1 MAKLGLGTHQ
11 RQGMQQRQDMVLAPR
26 MLQSIEILALP
37 RLDLDAW
44 LSGEA
49 EKNEALLVEESGRDS
64 LGESRSLEPGRSDA
78 ARSKATDDHYAML
91 QAQPERGQSLGDA
104 VEEQVRGLNLVSD
117 LAAWVTFLA
126 GCLDEAGLLTLE
138 DDDIIVLAE
147 NAHLPMAGA
156 AAGQRLLADAIA
168 TLQQLEPAG
177 IGARSSV
184 EALLLQLDPAD
195 EDYGLLCTLLED
207 FLVELSRNKRPA
219 VAEKLGL
226 ELLELD
232 RLLGALSMLEMRP
245 ASGLVGESAPVL
257 HPDVLVERDGD
268 AFTVEL
274 ARGALPKVSIDPIAE
289 ELLASGALE
298 SDARTYLRGKVEK
311 ARWVTEAVE
320 MRGSTLLR
328 VAEATLRHQR
338 GFLTD
343 GPTGLRPLS
352 MVSVA
357 EELGLATSTV
367 SRSVA
372 GKSAQTP
379 WGIIA
384 LRSFFQ
390 SAPGAGQSEG
400 DEAAPLNG
408 TDAVRERVRQLVLA
422 EDKQDPLS
430 DEAIVTALKA
440 DGVPVARRTV
450 AKYRKELG
458 IESSY
463 RRKRHV

>member
-64 LGESRSLEPGRSDA
+64 LGESRTLDPGRSDA

-104 VEEQVRGLNLVSD
+104 VEEQIRGLNLDSD

-138 DDDIIVLAE
+138 DEDIIALAE
-147 NAHLPMAGA
+147 SAHLPMAGA

-195 EDYGLLCTLLED
+195 DDYGLLCTLLED

-257 HPDVLVERDGD
+257 HPDVLVERDGES
-268 AFTVEL
+268 FTVEL
-274 ARGALPKVSIDPIAE
+274 ARGALPSVSIDPIAE

-298 SDARTYLRGKVEK
+298 SEARTYLRGKVEK
-311 ARWVTEAVE
+311 ARWVAEAVE

-379 WGIIA
+379 WGIIP

-390 SAPGAGQSEG
+390 SAPGAAQSEG
-400 DEAAPLNG
+400 DSTAPLNG

>member
-1 MAKLGLGTHQ
+1 
-11 RQGMQQRQDMVLAPR
+11 MQQRQDMVLAPR

-64 LGESRSLEPGRSDA
+64 LGESRTLDPGRSDA

-104 VEEQVRGLNLVSD
+104 VEEQIRGLNLDSD

-138 DDDIIVLAE
+138 DEDIIALAE
-147 NAHLPMAGA
+147 SAHLPMAGA

-195 EDYGLLCTLLED
+195 DDYGLLCTLLED

-257 HPDVLVERDGD
+257 HPDVLVERDGES
-268 AFTVEL
+268 FTVEL
-274 ARGALPKVSIDPIAE
+274 ARGALPSVSIDPIAE

-298 SDARTYLRGKVEK
+298 SEARTYLRGKVEK
-311 ARWVTEAVE
+311 ARWVAEAVE

-379 WGIIA
+379 WGIIP

-390 SAPGAGQSEG
+390 SAPGAAQSEG
-400 DEAAPLNG
+400 DSTAPLNG

>member
-49 EKNEALLVEESGRDS
+49 QKNEALLVEESGRDS
-64 LGESRSLEPGRSDA
+64 LGESRTLDPGRSDA

-104 VEEQVRGLNLVSD
+104 VEEQIRGLNLDSD

-138 DDDIIVLAE
+138 DEDIIALAE
-147 NAHLPMAGA
+147 SAHLPMAGA

-195 EDYGLLCTLLED
+195 DDYGLLCTLLED

-257 HPDVLVERDGD
+257 HPDVLVERDGES
-268 AFTVEL
+268 FTVEL
-274 ARGALPKVSIDPIAE
+274 ARGALPSVSIDPIAE

-298 SDARTYLRGKVEK
+298 SEARTYLRGKVEK
-311 ARWVTEAVE
+311 ARWVAEAVE

-379 WGIIA
+379 WGIIP

-390 SAPGAGQSEG
+390 SAPGAAQSEG
-400 DEAAPLNG
+400 DSTAPLNG

>member
-26 MLQSIEILALP
+26 MLQSIEILTLP
-37 RLDLDAW
+37 RMDLDAW
-44 LSGEA
+44 LSDEA
-49 EKNEALLVEESGRDS
+49 EKNEALLVEDSSREASG
-64 LGESRSLEPGRSDA
+64 LEPGRTDA
-78 ARSKATDDHYAML
+78 ARSKASDDHYAML
-91 QAQPERGQSLGDA
+91 QAQPERAQSLGDA
-104 VEEQVRGLNLVSD
+104 VEEQIRGRDLTPD
-117 LAAWVTFLA
+117 LAAWVTFLG
-126 GCLDEAGLLTLE
+126 GCLDEAGLLSLE
-138 DDDIIVLAE
+138 DEELTSLAE
-147 NAHLPMAGA
+147 DANLPMAGA

-184 EALLLQLDPAD
+184 EALLLQLDPCD
-195 EDYGLLCTLLED
+195 DDYGLLCTLLED

-226 ELLELD
+226 GLLELD
-232 RLLGALSMLEMRP
+232 RLLGTLSMLEMRP

-257 HPDVLVERDGD
+257 HPDVIVQRDGES
-268 AFTVEL
+268 FTVEL
-274 ARGALPKVSIDPIAE
+274 ARGALPAVSIDPVAE

-298 SDARTYLRGKVEK
+298 TDARSYLRGKVEK
-311 ARWVTEAVE
+311 ARWVAEAVE
-320 MRGSTLLR
+320 MRGATLLR

-338 GFLTD
+338 GFLSE

-352 MVSVA
+352 MSSVA
-357 EELGLATSTV
+357 EELELATSTV

-379 WGIIA
+379 WGIIP

-390 SAPGAGQSEG
+390 SAPGAKGASG
-400 DEAAPLNG
+400 DEGSPASG
-408 TDAVRERVRQLVLA
+408 THAVRERVRRLVEA
-422 EDKQDPLS
+422 EDKADPLS
-430 DEAIVTALKA
+430 DEAIVSALKT